1 MKSKRILSLLLVLGM
16 LASMLPSA
24 LAADVSDF
32 TDVSE
37 SDWYYEY
44 VDYVAEK
51 GYFQG
56 TSATTF
62 SPAVTMTRAMFV
74 TAVSRVAGETGDA
87 GTAPFDDVPAGTWYT
102 AAVDW
107 ATEHGVINGV
117 GGNKFA
123 PEREITRE
131 EMCVI
136 MARFIAY
143 LEESQKKTFKKDAD
157 PIDFPDADQIAD
169 YAKEAVDDCVAYG
182 LVYGTGAGLMAPRA
196 LASRAEVAAMIYRLS
211 LMTTE
216 STGGGGGGGGGG
228 PVGPTATSYTITFMN
243 GTETVGTVTTES
255 NTSAEKSFTTLAAPV
270 QAGDVFINWNTA
282 ADGTGEAYAASTEY
296 TATGNM
302 TLYAQ
307 WIDDEDYIGKAVM
320 AAMEQFNADYLSKA
334 DVSYEG
340 SSASVEPVV
349 FNGAIDPADTRKQTV
364 TASASVSEDLVVKII
379 EKAAEY
385 AVASIGWV
393 GNDKPLRE
401 DIENLIDDII
411 ANIEEIIGIEFPDV
425 SLDTTFEEVK
435 DRVYDKV
442 TAAGKSLWENFY
454 DENGNYYTGDV
465 TVSAGSASA
474 VITVDQENHT
484 TTYVGSKREAMKNIG
499 VALAREMYASMT
511 GNTEYT
517 NEVELT
523 GTLTFTFTDNDAAGY
538 AAATAAYPHVY
549 PIEVGLALDG
559 GELVEYKFDGKSYVK
574 LNVTETVQESYATQL
589 DAAVR
594 EALGTENVKNELEP
608 RIESTIET
616 FMGNSTFDA
625 LANAMVQVGAAADS
639 AEAQDTIR
647 QAMSAWQSANM
658 DLDDLAN
665 SPLFKFYWVYGG
677 KDENVPEEE
686 KEAVSCNNIAIY
698 NLVAMV
704 ANDAAAY
711 SMNELKNEIGTGWEF
726 TALGKTVSPE
736 NLQSTLDR
744 YNVDLG
750 LGDFNREAVVNYVLA
765 VISDQWRAEA
775 EGTDEHFTSTYTP
788 AMHTEMD
795 ELVRGAIEDTN
806 YYDYLLK
813 AVKLQKVETMADLQ
827 LGNLATL
834 LRKQAFLDY
843 VDGRGASLLERV
855 TNLIGR
861 LPEGASVEM
870 NGVTLNKAALAGIQ
884 NADTTVKA
892 CEALADLI
900 DDSGLRDLTLNS
912 FSGEGMEITVRYNAR
927 TFTFNLV
934 VDIA

>member
-182 LVYGTGAGLMAPRA
+182 LVFGTGAGLMAPRA

-243 GTETVGTVTTES
+243 GTETVGTVTTAS

-282 ADGTGEAYAASTEY
+282 ADGTGDAYAASTEY

-401 DIENLIDDII
+401 DIEDLIDDII

-517 NEVELT
+517 NEVKLT
-523 GTLTFTFTDNDAAGY
+523 GTLTFTFTDNNEADYG
-538 AAATAAYPHVY
+538 AATAAYPHVY
-549 PIEVGLALDG
+549 PIEVGLTLDG

-616 FMGNSTFDA
+616 FMRNSTFDA

-665 SPLFKFYWVYGG
+665 SPLFQIYWEQDPNAAY
-677 KDENVPEEE
+677 
-686 KEAVSCNNIAIY
+686 NNNAIY
-698 NLVAMV
+698 NLVGTVANAAAEFVNNELDEIAGGNFMLQAMV
-704 ANDAAAY
+704 DAA
-711 SMNELKNEIGTGWEF
+711 KK
-726 TALGKTVSPE
+726 TANPADLEDV
-736 NLQSTLDR
+736 LLDEDF
-744 YNVDLG
+744 NIDIDAILG
-750 LGDFNREAVVNYVLA
+750 LNDYPEIKNYALA
-765 VISDQWRAEA
+765 VISDYLNAQIPGNTDYNWTEA
-775 EGTDEHFTSTYTP
+775 AAP

-795 ELVRGAIEDTN
+795 DLVRGAIEDTN

-843 VDGRGASLLERV
+843 VDGRGASLLDRV

-884 NADTTVKA
+884 NADTTVEA

-900 DDSGLRDLTLNS
+900 DQDGLRDLTLNS

>member
-182 LVYGTGAGLMAPRA
+182 LVFGTGAGLMAPRA

-243 GTETVGTVTTES
+243 GTETVGTVTTAS

-349 FNGAIDPADTRKQTV
+349 FNGAIDPANTRKQTM

-393 GNDKPLRE
+393 GNDKPLKE
-401 DIENLIDDII
+401 DIDSLIDSIITDI
-411 ANIEEIIGIEFPDV
+411 EKIIGVELPDISTDT
-425 SLDTTFEEVK
+425 SLEDVK
-435 DRVYDKV
+435 NWVYGKV

-454 DENGNYYTGDV
+454 DENGDYYTGDV

-484 TTYVGSKREAMKNIG
+484 TTYAGSKREAMKNIG
-499 VALAREMYASMT
+499 VALAREMYAGLK

-523 GTLTFTFTDNDAAGY
+523 GTLTFDFKDNLEAGY
-538 AAATAAYPHVY
+538 GTATATYPHVY
-549 PIEVGLALDG
+549 PIEVGLTLDG
-559 GELVEYKFDGKSYVK
+559 GELVEYKFDGKSFVK
-574 LNVTETVQESYATQL
+574 LNVTTAVQDTYEQQL
-589 DAAVR
+589 DAVIR
-594 EALGTENVKNELEP
+594 EALGTETVKNELEP

-665 SPLFKFYWVYGG
+665 SPLFQIYWEQDPNAAY
-677 KDENVPEEE
+677 
-686 KEAVSCNNIAIY
+686 NNNAIY
-698 NLVAMV
+698 NLVGTVANAAAEFVNNELDEIAGGNFMLQAMV
-704 ANDAAAY
+704 DAA
-711 SMNELKNEIGTGWEF
+711 KK
-726 TALGKTVSPE
+726 TANPADLEDV
-736 NLQSTLDR
+736 LLDEDF
-744 YNVDLG
+744 NIDIDAILG
-750 LGDFNREAVVNYVLA
+750 LNDYPEIKNYALA
-765 VISDQWRAEA
+765 VISDYLNAQIPGNTDYNWTEA
-775 EGTDEHFTSTYTP
+775 AAP

-795 ELVRGAIEDTN
+795 DLVRGAIEDTN

-843 VDGRGASLLERV
+843 VDGRGASLLDRV

-884 NADTTVKA
+884 AADTTVEA
-892 CEALADLI
+892 CGALADLI
-900 DDSGLRDLTLNS
+900 DQDGLRDLTLNS

>member
-143 LEESQKKTFKKDAD
+143 LEESQNKTFKKDAD

-182 LVYGTGAGLMAPRA
+182 LVFGTGAGLMAPRA

-228 PVGPTATSYTITFMN
+228 GPVGPTATSYTITFMN
-243 GTETVGTVTTES
+243 GTATVGTVPTES
-255 NTSAEKSFTTLAAPV
+255 NTSSEKSFTTLDAPV

-282 ADGTGEAYAASTEY
+282 SDGTGDAYAASTKY

-307 WIDDEDYIGKAVM
+307 WISDEDYIGKAVM

-349 FNGAIDPADTRKQTV
+349 FNGAIDPANTRRQTV

-401 DIENLIDDII
+401 DIEDLIDDII
-411 ANIEEIIGIEFPDV
+411 ANIEEIIGIKFPDV

-484 TTYVGSKREAMKNIG
+484 TTYAGSKREAMKNIG

-523 GTLTFTFTDNDAAGY
+523 GTLTFTFTDNDAASYG
-538 AAATAAYPHVY
+538 AATADYPHVY
-549 PIEVGLALDG
+549 PIEVGLTLDG
-559 GELVEYKFDGKSYVK
+559 GELVEYKFDGKSFVK

-625 LANAMVQVGAAADS
+625 LANAMVQVGAAADN

-647 QAMSAWQSANM
+647 QAMSDWQSANM

-665 SPLFKFYWVYGG
+665 SPLFQIYWEQDPNAAY
-677 KDENVPEEE
+677 
-686 KEAVSCNNIAIY
+686 NNIAIY
-698 NLVAMV
+698 KLVGTVANAAAEFVNNELDEIAGGNFMLQAMV
-704 ANDAAAY
+704 DAA
-711 SMNELKNEIGTGWEF
+711 KK
-726 TALGKTVSPE
+726 TANPADLEDV
-736 NLQSTLDR
+736 LLDEDF
-744 YNVDLG
+744 NIDIDAILG
-750 LGDFNREAVVNYVLA
+750 LNDYPEIKNYALA
-765 VISDQWRAEA
+765 VISDYLNAQIPGNTDYNWTEA
-775 EGTDEHFTSTYTP
+775 AAP

-795 ELVRGAIEDTN
+795 DLVRGAIEDTN

-843 VDGRGASLLERV
+843 VDGRGASLLDRV

-884 NADTTVKA
+884 NADTTVEA

-900 DDSGLRDLTLNS
+900 DQDGLRDLTLNS

>member
-143 LEESQKKTFKKDAD
+143 LEESQNKTFKKDAD

-182 LVYGTGAGLMAPRA
+182 LVFGTGAGLMAPRA

-228 PVGPTATSYTITFMN
+228 GPVGPTATSYTITFMN
-243 GTETVGTVTTES
+243 GTATVGTVTTES
-255 NTSAEKSFTTLAAPV
+255 NTSSEKSFTTLDAPV
-270 QAGDVFINWNTA
+270 QAGDVFINWNA
-282 ADGTGEAYAASTEY
+282 ASDGTGEAYAASTEY

-307 WIDDEDYIGKAVM
+307 WISDEDYIGKAVM

-349 FNGAIDPADTRKQTV
+349 FNGVIDPANTRRQTV
-364 TASASVSEDLVVKII
+364 TASASVSEDLVVSII
-379 EKAAEY
+379 EQAAT
-385 AVASIGWV
+385 AAIGWMDN
-393 GNDKPLRE
+393 GAPLE
-401 DIENLIDDII
+401 DDVTDTVNGIVD
-411 ANIEEIIGIEFPDV
+411 AIEELTGITITNQT
-425 SLDTTFEEVK
+425 LQQIK
-435 DRVYDKV
+435 DQVYDKV

-484 TTYVGSKREAMKNIG
+484 TTYAGSKREAMKNIG

-517 NEVELT
+517 NEVKLT
-523 GTLTFTFTDNDAAGY
+523 GTLTFDFKDNLEASYGADTAG
-538 AAATAAYPHVY
+538 YPHVY
-549 PIEVGLALDG
+549 PIEVGLTLDG
-559 GELVEYKFDGKSYVK
+559 GELVEYKFDGKSFVK
-574 LNVTETVQESYATQL
+574 LNVTTAVQDTYEQQL
-589 DAAVR
+589 DAVIR
-594 EALGTENVKNELEP
+594 EALGTETVKNELEP

-665 SPLFKFYWVYGG
+665 SPLFQIYWEQDPNAAY
-677 KDENVPEEE
+677 
-686 KEAVSCNNIAIY
+686 NNNAIY
-698 NLVAMV
+698 NLVGTVANAAAEFVNNELDEIAGGNFMLQAMV
-704 ANDAAAY
+704 DAA
-711 SMNELKNEIGTGWEF
+711 KK
-726 TALGKTVSPE
+726 TANPADLEDV
-736 NLQSTLDR
+736 LLDEDF
-744 YNVDLG
+744 NIDIDAILG
-750 LGDFNREAVVNYVLA
+750 LNDYPEIKNYALA
-765 VISDQWRAEA
+765 VISDYLNAQIPGNTDNNWTEA
-775 EGTDEHFTSTYTP
+775 AAP

-795 ELVRGAIEDTN
+795 DLVRGAIEDTN

-884 NADTTVKA
+884 NADTTVEA

-900 DDSGLRDLTLNS
+900 DQDGLRDLTLNS

-934 VDIA
+934 VNVVDIA

>member
-123 PEREITRE
+123 PERKITRE

-182 LVYGTGAGLMAPRA
+182 LVFGTGAGLMAPRA

-211 LMTTE
+211 LMTTTP
-216 STGGGGGGGGGG
+216 TGGGGSGGGGV
-228 PVGPTATSYTITFMN
+228 PATSYTITYKD
-243 GTETVGTVTTES
+243 GDTKLTTRETEKTTD
-255 NTSAEKSFTTLAAPV
+255 AEKAFTTLGADDIAEKDGYV
-270 QAGDVFINWNTA
+270 LVGWNTA
-282 ADGTGEAYAASTEY
+282 SDGTGDAYAASAEY

-307 WIDDEDYIGKAVM
+307 WIDDEDYIGRAVM

-334 DVSYEG
+334 NVSYDKG
-340 SSASVEPVV
+340 SSASSVEPVV
-349 FNGAIDPADTRKQTV
+349 FNGVIDPADTREQTV
-364 TASASVSEDLVVKII
+364 TASASVSEDLVVEII
-379 EKAAEY
+379 KYAATT
-385 AVASIGWV
+385 AVNAIGWV
-393 GNDKPLRE
+393 GNDKPLKD
-401 DIENLIDDII
+401 DIDKLIDDII
-411 ANIEEIIGIEFPDV
+411 EDIKESIGVVLPDISTDT
-425 SLDTTFEEVK
+425 SLEDVK
-435 DRVYDKV
+435 KWVYGKV

-454 DENGNYYTGDV
+454 DENGDYYTGDV

-484 TTYVGSKREAMKNIG
+484 TTYVGSKREAVKKIG
-499 VALAREMYASMT
+499 VALAKDMYADLKQYGT
-511 GNTEYT
+511 YT
-517 NEVELT
+517 NKVELE
-523 GTLTFTFTDNDAAGY
+523 GTVTFTFTPS
-538 AAATAAYPHVY
+538 AAYPNEGGFPMQY
-549 PIEVGLALDG
+549 PVTLKVALDG
-559 GELVEYKFDGKSYVK
+559 GELVEYKFDGKSFVK
-574 LNVTETVQESYATQL
+574 LNVTTAVQDTYEQQL

-665 SPLFKFYWVYGG
+665 SPLFRIYWEQDPNAAY
-677 KDENVPEEE
+677 
-686 KEAVSCNNIAIY
+686 NNNAIY
-698 NLVAMV
+698 NLVGTVANAAAEFVNNELDEIAGGNFMLQAMV
-704 ANDAAAY
+704 DAA
-711 SMNELKNEIGTGWEF
+711 KK
-726 TALGKTVSPE
+726 TANPADLEDV
-736 NLQSTLDR
+736 LLDEDF
-744 YNVDLG
+744 NIDIDAILG
-750 LGDFNREAVVNYVLA
+750 LNDYPEIKNYALA
-765 VISDQWRAEA
+765 VISDYLNAQIPGNTDYNWTEA
-775 EGTDEHFTSTYTP
+775 AAP

-795 ELVRGAIEDTN
+795 DLVRGAIEDTN

-834 LRKQAFLDY
+834 LRKQAFLNF

-884 NADTTVKA
+884 NADTTVEA
-892 CEALADLI
+892 CGALADLI
-900 DDSGLRDLTLNS
+900 DQDGLRDLTLNS